1 MFAVPN
7 PAYAVYQTFCML
19 TLSLRDRNDDGLK
32 SIFSS
37 PFASFPQAAPVLIA
51 DGTILVQP
59 CEIGN
64 FIAMVGKGSP
74 RNVALCVAPR
84 RADGDAG
91 DGADVDTPRAPQGAG
106 IYTFPTD
113 AEAGQSYEVLYY
125 APEWAALTK
134 TLAVEVPGPLQQT
147 LSNARCCIGTYKQLR
162 TTFPCA
168 FSCFPFSFHSSR
180 NGVAILSM
188 LFAYF
193 VRLCLYL
200 VRYGMLLASA
210 DTCTDHVKL
219 FIALLTRKSVTTAG
233 TTPSLAT
240 MNTFVNSDRPS
251 VRHGPKVSR
260 VSSSNRFRVVPVDTS
275 HPAPTHPPL
284 TPTRTHLSL
293 SLCVLSSVQAI
304 FCSIHDERSRCCAR
318 AHPHT
323 MRTPAHVIIAALLLR
338 VPPQSKWQK

>member
-7 PAYAVYQTFCML
+7 PAYAVYQTFSML

-84 RADGDAG
+84 RADRDAG

-106 IYTFPTD
+106 LYTFPTD

-147 LSNARCCIGTYKQLR
+147 LSNARCCIGTYSTNNYVPL
-162 TTFPCA
+162 FLVL
-168 FSCFPFSFHSSR
+168 FLSCFPFSLHSSR
-180 NGVAILSM
+180 DGVAISSM

-193 VRLCLYL
+193 VRLWLYL
-200 VRYGMLLASA
+200 VHYGMLLASA
-210 DTCTDHVKL
+210 DT
-219 FIALLTRKSVTTAG
+219 
-233 TTPSLAT
+233 
-240 MNTFVNSDRPS
+240 
-251 VRHGPKVSR
+251 
-260 VSSSNRFRVVPVDTS
+260 
-275 HPAPTHPPL
+275 
-284 TPTRTHLSL
+284 
-293 SLCVLSSVQAI
+293 
-304 FCSIHDERSRCCAR
+304 
-318 AHPHT
+318 
-323 MRTPAHVIIAALLLR
+323 
-338 VPPQSKWQK
+338 